1 MSDRGCSHPPELM
14 YKVVADVESYSEFLP
29 YCLESTITAFD
40 KATNSPSRA
49 VLKVGWQQFEESF
62 ESKLQYTDS
71 SVIAQAANTQMFN
84 ELYTKWTVMPL
95 KGNHDKCVVD
105 FVLRFS
111 FNNALY
117 NTVSNSLG
125 STITSTMIRAFQKR
139 AEELANSN

>member
-1 MSDRGCSHPPELM
+1 MIRGAVRRGRLV
-14 YKVVADVESYSEFLP
+14 YKIVADVESYSEFLP

-84 ELYTKWTVMPL
+84 ELYTKWTVTPL

-105 FVLRFS
+105 FALRFS

-117 NTVSNSLG
+117 NTVSSSLG
-125 STITSTMIRAFQKR
+125 STIASTMVKAFQKR
-139 AEELANSN
+139 AEDLANSN